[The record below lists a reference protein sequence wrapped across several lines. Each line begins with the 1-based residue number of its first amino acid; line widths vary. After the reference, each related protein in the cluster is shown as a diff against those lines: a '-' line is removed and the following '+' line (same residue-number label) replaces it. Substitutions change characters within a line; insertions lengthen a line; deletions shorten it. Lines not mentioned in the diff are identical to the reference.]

1 MKKLWEELNT
11 LAANHICNCRCTC
24 SAKDITYK
32 AEHDRHLTQFLMGL
46 NEVYTIMRGSILMM
60 TPLPSMGQAFALLV
74 QEEKQREIKPHNQMF
89 AETASLAA
97 SASGTKNFKTSYTS
111 NTNTNEASSSRSRL
125 FCEYCKRSGHIKDK
139 CYILH
144 GYPSQPNE
152 GQGQISQNNSYNQR
166 NYGYNPPTN
175 NQRNTING
183 YNNKFNKGKRIVAN
197 AHSDMNPIKS
207 EEPQYE
213 NHQGTQ
219 LSKEQYDQLMIM
231 LQHFNNSDPRS
242 DTQLIFCEF

>member
-1 MKKLWEELNT
+1 MTKLWEELST
-11 LAANHICNCRCTC
+11 LASNHICNCRCTC
-24 SAKDITYK
+24 GAKDIMYK
-32 AEHDRHLTQFLMGL
+32 AEHDRRLIQFLMGL

-60 TPLPSMGQAFALLV
+60 THLPSMGQASALLV
-74 QEEKQREIKPHNQMF
+74 KEEKQREIKPHNQMF

-183 YNNKFNKGKRIVAN
+183 YNNKFNKGKRIAAN

-207 EEPQYE
+207 DEPPYE
-213 NHQGTQ
+213 NNQGTQ
-219 LSKEQYDQLMIM
+219 LSKEQYDQLMNM

-242 DTQLIFCEF
+242 YTQLIFCEF